1 VADGQGCDVLLL
13 HAAFGSD
20 PEDPGCEGLAQLRRL
35 RPAPDRPVIVVIAE
49 QGNELTAVSALRQG
63 AEDYLPRGLLTA
75 ERLGA
80 ALKLA
85 MQVAERR
92 AAFARRARAGGDAAA
107 IEARRGATT
116 GGTPGDGDR
125 GGAGA
130 ARAEPGAAAG
140 PAGGTPGG
148 AAGGQGRGATGD
160 GRGGGG
166 GGGGGEEFTI
176 ATGTGTAFTA
186 AISAALRADPYAIV
200 PRYEVLR
207 VLGRSASS
215 TVYLATAADLDE
227 NVALKVSAD
236 EFTDDGT
243 DVAQRAREMLSREY
257 QTIAAI
263 DAPCVVDIYDYGV
276 HDGREYLAMEY
287 FPRGDLRARMQQPL
301 SVAAAVAYAQ
311 RIAAALQVVHDAGVV
326 HRDLKPQNVMLRD
339 DDDVVLIDFGLS
351 KDLNGTMGSTRTGVL
366 RGSPYYMCPE
376 QAQGL
381 PVDRRGDLYSL
392 GVMLYEMLVHRKP
405 FHGETAI
412 EILQHHV
419 GSPPPRA
426 ARGARRVPA
435 GARPAAREAAERPLR
450 HGGMRSEVVRA
461 LAEGDVGGAA
471 HEAIATSEDLSR
483 RPPRP
488 AGTPRL
494 ARVAD
499 ARPALRG
506 RRILG
511 RVRLAGV
518 GSGAVRPGRAR
529 RPDCGALPASRRAT
543 ALYRGPR
550 FQPFSTTG
558 RQESAGLRAGLP
570 PGRAV
575 WRIAARVS

>member
-1 VADGQGCDVLLL
+1 
-13 HAAFGSD
+13 
-20 PEDPGCEGLAQLRRL
+20 
-35 RPAPDRPVIVVIAE
+35 
-49 QGNELTAVSALRQG
+49 
-63 AEDYLPRGLLTA
+63 
-75 ERLGA
+75 
-80 ALKLA
+80 
-85 MQVAERR
+85 M
-92 AAFARRARAGGDAAA
+92 
-107 IEARRGATT
+107 
-116 GGTPGDGDR
+116 
-125 GGAGA
+125 
-130 ARAEPGAAAG
+130 
-140 PAGGTPGG
+140 
-148 AAGGQGRGATGD
+148 
-160 GRGGGG
+160 
-166 GGGGGEEFTI
+166 
-176 ATGTGTAFTA
+176 
-186 AISAALRADPYAIV
+186 

-326 HRDLKPQNVMLRD
+326 HRDLKPQNVMLREN
-339 DDDVVLIDFGLS
+339 DDVVLIDFGLS

-392 GVMLYEMLVHRKP
+392 GIMLYEMLVHRKP

-419 GSPPPRA
+419 GSPPPRLPEELAGFQPVLDRLLAKRPNDRYDTA
-426 ARGARRVPA
+426 AELIVALA
-435 GARPAAREAAERPLR
+435 GA
-450 HGGMRSEVVRA
+450 
-461 LAEGDVGGAA
+461 
-471 HEAIATSEDLSR
+471 
-483 RPPRP
+483 
-488 AGTPRL
+488 
-494 ARVAD
+494 
-499 ARPALRG
+499 
-506 RRILG
+506 
-511 RVRLAGV
+511 
-518 GSGAVRPGRAR
+518 
-529 RPDCGALPASRRAT
+529 
-543 ALYRGPR
+543 
-550 FQPFSTTG
+550 
-558 RQESAGLRAGLP
+558 
-570 PGRAV
+570 
-575 WRIAARVS
+575 

>member
-1 VADGQGCDVLLL
+1 MGERITIASDDPEFATWLERFVGTVRPYSELHATTFGAIQDATGAIAAEHACDVLLL
-13 HAAFGSD
+13 HASYGSD

-35 RPAPDRPVIVVIAE
+35 RPAPDRPVIVAIAE
-49 QGNELTAVSALRQG
+49 QGNELTAVGALRQG
-63 AEDYLPRGLLTA
+63 AEDYLPRGLLNA

-80 ALKLA
+80 ALKHA
-85 MQVAERR
+85 MQLAERR
-92 AAFARRARAGGDAAA
+92 AAFARRARGGGELAGMP
-107 IEARRGATT
+107 EARRDGAAGSTQVL
-116 GGTPGDGDR
+116 R
-125 GGAGA
+125 GGAGVGA
-130 ARAEPGAAAG
+130 PGTTGGAMSDG
-140 PAGGTPGG
+140 PAPGGSAPGDGGAGRADGTPGG
-148 AAGGQGRGATGD
+148 KGRGATND
-160 GRGGGG
+160 GRGGGGGGSGG
-166 GGGGGEEFTI
+166 GGGGGEEFTV

-311 RIAAALQVVHDAGVV
+311 HIAAALQVVHEAGVV
-326 HRDLKPQNVMLRD
+326 HRDLKPQNVMLRE

-392 GVMLYEMLVHRKP
+392 GIMLYEMLVHRKP

-419 GSPPPRA
+419 GSPPPRLPEELAGFQPVIDKLLAKRPNDRYDTA
-426 ARGARRVPA
+426 AELIVALA
-435 GARPAAREAAERPLR
+435 GA
-450 HGGMRSEVVRA
+450 
-461 LAEGDVGGAA
+461 
-471 HEAIATSEDLSR
+471 
-483 RPPRP
+483 
-488 AGTPRL
+488 
-494 ARVAD
+494 
-499 ARPALRG
+499 
-506 RRILG
+506 
-511 RVRLAGV
+511 
-518 GSGAVRPGRAR
+518 
-529 RPDCGALPASRRAT
+529 
-543 ALYRGPR
+543 
-550 FQPFSTTG
+550 
-558 RQESAGLRAGLP
+558 
-570 PGRAV
+570 
-575 WRIAARVS
+575 